1 MAAIS
6 HQRHQRAHPTNTP
19 SSPTA
24 LLRSLLNHSSNTQ
37 VYERFG
43 WRFNI
48 INLSCCLSKLADLL
62 QPLGQRR
69 LLRRERAALRQ
80 FTGQL
85 LADTAALL
93 PSVDGH
99 TAAALLGSLARL
111 ASCGRVSGRSF

>member
-1 MAAIS
+1 
-6 HQRHQRAHPTNTP
+6 
-19 SSPTA
+19 
-24 LLRSLLNHSSNTQ
+24 LLTLLTSQ

-48 INLSCCLSKLADLL
+48 INLACCLSKLADLL

-80 FTGQL
+80 FLGQL

-111 ASCGRVSGRSF
+111 ASCGRVSAQLCS

>member
-1 MAAIS
+1 
-6 HQRHQRAHPTNTP
+6 
-19 SSPTA
+19 
-24 LLRSLLNHSSNTQ
+24 

-48 INLSCCLSKLADLL
+48 INLACCLSKLADLL

-69 LLRRERAALRQ
+69 LLRRERTALRQ
-80 FTGQL
+80 FLGQL

-111 ASCGRVSGRSF
+111 AANGRVGVLP